1 MDLPRAHISDCCVPV
16 GDCYFNS
23 ADLYGGIERRRRQ
36 GVMIKSS
43 HQLELLTKADT
54 FVFDKTGTLTEGVF
68 EVKKIHPEGM
78 TEEELL
84 ELTAYI
90 EYFSNH
96 PISMSLQKMYKKEVE
111 KQRIE
116 VVQEIPGQGIYALID
131 GKAAYAGNRE
141 LLRELRI
148 AVPKVRRDRYDRVC
162 CTRWSLCWIYC
173 DR

>member
-23 ADLYGGIERRRRQ
+23 ADLLRRNRSGSKTRCNDQ
-36 GVMIKSS
+36 KQSS
-43 HQLELLTKADT
+43 ARLLTKADT

-68 EVKKIHPEGM
+68 EVKEIHPEGM

-96 PISMSLQKMYKKEVE
+96 PISMSLQKMYKRK
-111 KQRIE
+111 
-116 VVQEIPGQGIYALID
+116 
-131 GKAAYAGNRE
+131 
-141 LLRELRI
+141 
-148 AVPKVRRDRYDRVC
+148 
-162 CTRWSLCWIYC
+162 
-173 DR
+173 